1 MLYELFVEFL
11 CSGDVLL
18 KCSSCSQHLV
28 WTTYK
33 SDDAFFFH
41 CVNIHTCETTI
52 IMQEAWKYNPPYPR
66 VKREKAQSRQ
76 NLIHCSLLTFISAV
90 DWPLSLIAV
99 LILLRFFVLVV
110 VVFFSCGSKLLNGW
124 LFTLKSAFL
133 KIFKLACL
141 CLATERRREDLSQ
154 QVQYPCTSLSWLFCW
169 SWRSLS
175 FL

>member
-66 VKREKAQSRQ
+66 AKREKAQSRQ

-124 LFTLKSAFL
+124 PWKDHLEKCILKNFQASLFMSCYREKERGFISAS
-133 KIFKLACL
+133 
-141 CLATERRREDLSQ
+141 T
-154 QVQYPCTSLSWLFCW
+154 VSL
-169 SWRSLS
+169 
-175 FL
+175 